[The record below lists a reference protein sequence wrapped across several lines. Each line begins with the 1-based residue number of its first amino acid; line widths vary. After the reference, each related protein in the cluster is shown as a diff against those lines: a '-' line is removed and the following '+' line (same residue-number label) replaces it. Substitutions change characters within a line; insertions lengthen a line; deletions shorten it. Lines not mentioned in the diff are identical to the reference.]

1 MSPIPRARSRGFAV
15 ILAIAVAATVASVA
29 TFLAW
34 NGTLN
39 FRQIEN
45 IASARQSGAL
55 VHAASAWAAATLLQD
70 DSRVDYRG
78 EAWARGMPPIDIDGV
93 RVDATI
99 SDEQGKF
106 NLNNLAD
113 ANGSRA
119 ADVAAFRRLLVHVG
133 LSESLADAVVDWID
147 VDSNVTA
154 ADSGAEDSYYLGLDP
169 PYRAANRPMVDVTEL
184 LLVRGFNE
192 ERFRRLAPYVTA
204 LPVATKVNVNTASA
218 ELLSAVVKG
227 LTQSDARSV
236 VAARDKEPFGSKADF
251 GKRLP
256 EPAIDSANELLDV
269 RTDYFLVRG
278 TVQSGRAA
286 AGYRALLW
294 RVGPTVLSLTRTL
307 G

>member
-1 MSPIPRARSRGFAV
+1 MSPRARSRGFAV
-15 ILAIAVAATVASVA
+15 VLAIAVAATVASVS

-34 NGTLN
+34 NGTLGL
-39 FRQIEN
+39 RQIEN
-45 IASARQSGAL
+45 IASARQSAAL
-55 VHAASAWAAATLLQD
+55 VRAASAWAVATLSQD
-70 DSRVDYRG
+70 DSRLDYRG
-78 EAWARGMPPIDIDGV
+78 EAWARGLPPIEIDGV

-106 NLNNLAD
+106 NVNNLAD
-113 ANGSRA
+113 ANGPRA
-119 ADVAAFRRLLVHVG
+119 ADVAAFRRLLSQVG

-147 VDSNVTA
+147 ADGYVTG
-154 ADSGAEDSYYLGLDP
+154 SGGAEDSYYLGLDP

-184 LLVRGFNE
+184 LLVRGFDE
-192 ERFRRLAPYVTA
+192 DRFQRLAPYVTA

-218 ELLSAVVKG
+218 ELLSAVVKN
-227 LTQSDARSV
+227 LSASDARSIV
-236 VAARDKEPFGSKADF
+236 DARDKTPFVSKADF
-251 GKRLP
+251 AKRLP

-278 TVQSGRAA
+278 TVRSGRTA

>member
-1 MSPIPRARSRGFAV
+1 MSSRARSRGFAV
-15 ILAIAVAATVASVA
+15 VLAIAVAATVASVS

-34 NGTLN
+34 NGTLGV
-39 FRQIEN
+39 RQIES

-55 VHAASAWAAATLLQD
+55 VRAASAWAVATLSQD

-78 EAWARGMPPIDIDGV
+78 EAWARGLPPIEIDGV

-106 NLNNLAD
+106 NVNNLAD
-113 ANGSRA
+113 ANGPRA
-119 ADVAAFRRLLVHVG
+119 ADVAAFRRLLSQLG
-133 LSESLADAVVDWID
+133 LAESLADAVVDWID
-147 VDSNVTA
+147 ADGSVTGGSA
-154 ADSGAEDSYYLGLDP
+154 SGAEDSYYLGLDP

-192 ERFRRLAPYVTA
+192 DRFRRLAPYVTA
-204 LPVATKVNVNTASA
+204 LPVATKLNVNTASA

-227 LTQSDARSV
+227 LTESEARSIV
-236 VAARDKEPFGSKADF
+236 EARDKKPFGSKADF
-251 GKRLP
+251 AKRLP

-278 TVQSGRAA
+278 TVRSGRAA